1 MASLKAAWRI
11 ENLHRAW
18 RWIRSNPDRAYKGH
32 FRELYSAYATADD
45 PLLKQLKGRL
55 DRHIFEPSDSCKLFL
70 PKPSGILRPYT
81 LLNIE
86 DQIVYQSMA
95 NVVAERLLPHVKGR
109 YNKQVFGHQYAGS
122 TSLWFYR
129 KWSTGY
135 KAFNAAAEAAFSTGY
150 QWTASF
156 DLTAF
161 YDSID
166 HNVLRH
172 MLGEIGLDHDFCAEL
187 TRLLNRWTAT
197 RTQIYHHHGIPQ
209 GPLSSGLI
217 SEAVLKHFDEHFKTR
232 YDVRYLRYVD
242 DIRLFAKSE
251 DHLRHALVQLDHLSK
266 DVGLFPQSGK
276 IDIHRVTDI
285 NKELKSVS
293 VPVEL
298 ALTGPVPD
306 QRAIQRRLAEL
317 APRTTGYVVS
327 DPTRFKF
334 LLGRAAP
341 SLRILDRLWRVF
353 DRSPHFY
360 PQLSSYLQKFD
371 VLPDLHADRLLVQIR
386 DQDLYP
392 VIRASL
398 VTAADGRLSVAR
410 TKILRSLLKPLWK
423 PRTNTPELSASLWQ
437 ALHRV
442 DHLTDRQADYALLHA
457 HSSWLRMSLHFRM
470 PWLNVPKPRRDRLL
484 NASMRGDDADGAAAA
499 AWLGALLD
507 IDVQRPIRDIHP
519 LAKIILRESGKL
531 RRADSRVCGIRM
543 AIKDMTGAEIDI
555 KWRKL
560 FGKSYAQAESKIV
573 ACKGYFK
580 TNPTAWVN
588 MLDVFNDVLLD
599 ALFRRDGTVGA
610 PSLGNFGGITHNV
623 KFKTKYPRTHAYAVL
638 VHEKRLQS
646 ELSHAIVKATKAPTT
661 RIPFKWLKVGG
672 AALSAAVSEL
682 VAAGY

>member
-18 RWIRSNPDRAYKGH
+18 RWTRSNPDRAYKGH

-45 PLLKQLKGRL
+45 ALLKQLRGRL
-55 DRHIFEPSDSCKLFL
+55 ERGIFEPSDACKLFL

-81 LLNIE
+81 LLGIE
-86 DQIVYQSMA
+86 DQIVYQSMV

-122 TSLWFYR
+122 SSLWFYR

-135 KAFNAAAEAAFSTGY
+135 KAFNTAAETAFSDGY
-150 QWTASF
+150 AWTASF

-172 MLGEIGLDHDFCAEL
+172 MLGGIGLDHDFCMEL

-217 SEAVLKHFDEHFKTR
+217 SEAVLKHFDENFKTR
-232 YDVRYLRYVD
+232 HDVRYLRYVD

-285 NKELKSVS
+285 QKELKSVS
-293 VPVEL
+293 VPVEA
-298 ALTGPVPD
+298 ALTGLVPD
-306 QRAIQRRLAEL
+306 QRGIQRRLAEL
-317 APRTTGYVVS
+317 APRTTDYVVS
-327 DPTRFKF
+327 DPTRFKY

-353 DRSPHFY
+353 DRAPHFY

-371 VLPDLHADRLLVQIR
+371 VLSDLHADRLLKQIKA
-386 DQDLYP
+386 QELYP
-392 VIRASL
+392 VIRSSL
-398 VTAADGRLSVAR
+398 VGAADGRMSSTR
-410 TKILRSLLKPLWK
+410 TKKLRSLLKPLWK
-423 PRTNTPELSASLWQ
+423 PRTNTPELSAALWR
-437 ALHRV
+437 ALHRLN
-442 DHLTDRQADYALLHA
+442 HLTERQTDYALLHA
-457 HSSWLRMSLHFRM
+457 HSSWLRMSLHFGM
-470 PWLNVPKPRRDRLL
+470 PWLSISKTRRDRLL
-484 NASMRGDDADGAAAA
+484 NASVRSQNADTAAAA

-507 IDVQRPIRDIHP
+507 MDVQRPIRDIHP
-519 LAKIILRESGKL
+519 LAKIVLRESGKL
-531 RRADSRVCGIRM
+531 RRADSSVCGIRM
-543 AIKDMTGAEIDI
+543 AVKEMTGADIEI
-555 KWRKL
+555 KWRKF

-573 ACKGYFK
+573 ACKGYYK

-588 MLDVFNDVLLD
+588 MLDVFNDLFLD
-599 ALFRRDGTVGA
+599 TLFHRDGTIGA

-623 KFKTKYPRTHAYAVL
+623 KFSTKFPKTHAYAVL
-638 VHEKRLQS
+638 VHEKRLES
-646 ELSHAIVKATKAPTT
+646 ELSHAVVKATKAPTG
-661 RIPFKWLKVGG
+661 RIPFKWLKIGRV
-672 AALSAAVSEL
+672 ALSAAATEL
-682 VAAGY
+682 IAAGY